1 MEKNSHCSYCGA
13 RFGAAASWPRRCAA
27 CGETSYLNPLP
38 VAVVLQPV
46 DDGLL
51 AIRRAIPPVGRLA
64 LPGGF
69 IDAGEPWPHA
79 AARELREETG
89 IEIDPATLREARV
102 LSAPDGTLLV
112 FGLAS
117 PLDSAALPP
126 FTPTAETSERVVLR
140 AATDEMAF
148 PLHARVVREY
158 FSGALHAVTGG

>member
-13 RFGAAASWPRRCAA
+13 RFGPAAPWPRRCAA
-27 CGETSYLNPLP
+27 CGNTSYLNPLP

-69 IDAGEPWPHA
+69 IDAGESWQHA

-89 IEIDPATLREARV
+89 VVIGPSTLREARV

-112 FGLAS
+112 FGLAP

-140 AATDEMAF
+140 GATDEMAF
-148 PLHARVVREY
+148 PLHAHVVQEY
-158 FSGALHAVTGG
+158 FSGAPRAGSG